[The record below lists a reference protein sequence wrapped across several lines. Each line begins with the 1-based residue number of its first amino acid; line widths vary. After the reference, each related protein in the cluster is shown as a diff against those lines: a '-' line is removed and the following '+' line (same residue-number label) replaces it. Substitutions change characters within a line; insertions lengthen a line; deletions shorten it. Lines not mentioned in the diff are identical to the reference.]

1 MIRTLLIGAAM
12 AAAALPA
19 LAADIAVSD
28 AYARSANQKT
38 GAAFMLIRND
48 GASDDTLV
56 AARADMSRKIELH
69 THIFDADGVA
79 RMREV
84 KGGIPVPAGETV
96 TLKRGGLHVMFMGL
110 TRRLEQGDS
119 FPLTLVFESGAEVVV
134 EVKVD
139 NQRRAG
145 GHGMKMKNGHGHGM
159 KHQ

>member
-1 MIRTLLIGAAM
+1 MFRPFLT
-12 AAAALPA
+12 AAALVALSTPA
-19 LAADIAVSD
+19 LADVMIKD
-28 AYARSANQKT
+28 AYARASGPSARA
-38 GAAFMLIRND
+38 GAAFMEIHGGETGDRLI
-48 GASDDTLV
+48 
-56 AARADMSRKIELH
+56 AARSEAAHRVEIH
-69 THIFDADGVA
+69 THIIGDDGVA

-145 GHGMKMKNGHGHGM
+145 GHGMKMKHGHGHGM